1 MAAGLLERGF
11 KTWAENVAVSIR
23 RDLDLPPHAPL
34 SAHQLA
40 KHLDVTLWVPGDV
53 PNIPAA
59 VVEQLLLRDS
69 DGWSAVT
76 CLANG
81 HARVIYNP
89 THSLA
94 RQNSDIAHELAHIIL
109 EHEPGKIV
117 MSHDARIVM
126 RSFDPKQEEEA
137 NWLGWSLLLP
147 RTALTHA
154 TKAQLGI
161 TEIAKKWV
169 VSEQLVEY
177 RTRMTGIRRQFG
189 RSRGIVG

>member
-1 MAAGLLERGF
+1 ME
-11 KTWAENVAVSIR
+11 
-23 RDLDLPPHAPL
+23 LPPHAPL
-34 SAHQLA
+34 SARELA
-40 KHLDVTLWVPGDV
+40 KHLDVVLWTPSDV
-53 PNIPAA
+53 PDIPKAILD
-59 VVEQLLLRDS
+59 QLLERDP

-81 HARVIYNP
+81 IARVIYNP

-117 MSHDARIVM
+117 VSHDATIVM

-147 RTALTHA
+147 RTALAHA
-154 TKAQLGI
+154 TKARLG
-161 TEIAKKWV
+161 TSEIARKWV

-177 RTRMTGIRRQFG
+177 RTRMTGIRRQFA
-189 RSRGIVG
+189 R

>member
-1 MAAGLLERGF
+1 MASGLLERGF
-11 KTWAENVAVSIR
+11 KTWAENVAINIR
-23 RDLDLPPHAPL
+23 GDMELPAHAPL
-34 SAHQLA
+34 SAHELA
-40 KHLDVTLWVPGDV
+40 KHLDVVLWTPHDV
-53 PNIPAA
+53 PNIPAD
-59 VVEQLLLRDS
+59 VVAQLLEHDP

-81 HARVIYNP
+81 TARVIYNP
-89 THSLA
+89 KHSPA

-117 MSHDARIVM
+117 VSHDASIVM

-147 RTALTHA
+147 RTALAHA
-154 TKAQLGI
+154 TRAHLGT
-161 TEIAKKWV
+161 TEIARKWV

-177 RTRMTGIRRQFG
+177 RTRMTGIRKEFKR
-189 RSRGIVG
+189 